1 VAQIAVL
8 QAYHVRWGWLRPT
21 PYPLF
26 SSHRTMTVDT
36 PTATLLAVDLGL
48 RSGLAQYGADGRLLM
63 YRSTHFGSQQR
74 LKKGV
79 PGIFKA
85 LGPISH
91 IVVEG
96 DRYLGEVWQKSA
108 RNRGAQFQSVRPEQW
123 RQLLLLPRKQRSG
136 KAAKNEADSL
146 ARQVISW
153 SGLKRPTS
161 LRHDA
166 AEAILIGLW
175 AVLEFSWLPENPLS

>member
-1 VAQIAVL
+1 
-8 QAYHVRWGWLRPT
+8 
-21 PYPLF
+21 
-26 SSHRTMTVDT
+26 MTAA
-36 PTATLLAVDLGL
+36 PPEATLLAVDLGL
-48 RSGLAQYGADGRLLM
+48 RSGIAHYGADGRLLR
-63 YRSTHFGSQQR
+63 YRSTHFGSVAR

-79 PGIFKA
+79 PGIFKS
-85 LGPISH
+85 LGPIEH

-108 RNRGAQFQSVRPEQW
+108 RNRGAQFHTVTPEQW

-136 KAAKNEADSL
+136 KAAKDEADTL
-146 ARQVISW
+146 ARQVITW

-175 AVLEFSWLPENPLS
+175 AVLEFGWLPKNPLA